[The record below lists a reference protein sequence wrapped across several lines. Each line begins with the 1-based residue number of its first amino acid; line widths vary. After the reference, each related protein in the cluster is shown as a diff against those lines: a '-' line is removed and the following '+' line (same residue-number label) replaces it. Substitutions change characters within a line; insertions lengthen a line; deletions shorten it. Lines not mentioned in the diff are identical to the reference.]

1 MLKEIIKF
9 EKCEYGDFEIPE
21 FSINN
26 GCMTRFWVQK
36 PTISANSHPVDKL
49 MKFLKSELENKHK
62 LTIQSFQIPFK
73 KNFKYFFKSYRVDD
87 FLNDW
92 NLKEDEK
99 VFEIFGVKK
108 QHKIEQLGHNNLKLL
123 ALMKLLAN
131 NGTFIFDFYGVD
143 PLGEENLTKYIET
156 KLCEGKNILAFD
168 DLNYKQDFSSN
179 NKNTFHVVI
188 KRKNL

>member
-9 EKCEYGDFEIPE
+9 KKCEYGDFEIPE

-26 GCMTRFWVQK
+26 SCMVRFWVQK
-36 PTISANSHPVDKL
+36 PTISENSYSVDQL
-49 MKFLKSELENKHK
+49 MKFIKSELENKYD
-62 LTIQSFQIPFK
+62 LTIQSFTIPFK
-73 KNFKYFFKSYRVDD
+73 KDFKYFFKSFRVVD

-92 NLKEDEK
+92 NLKEDKK
-99 VFEIFGVKK
+99 VFEIFGIKK
-108 QHKIEQLGHNNLKLL
+108 QYKIEQLGHNNLKLL
-123 ALMKLLAN
+123 ALMKLFSN
-131 NGTFIFDFYGVD
+131 KGTFIFDFYGVD
-143 PLGEENLTKYIET
+143 PSGEENLTNYIES

-179 NKNTFHVVI
+179 NKNTFHVVV